1 MNHRRFDGMMR
12 FADLFCGIGGFH
24 HALSD
29 LGHEC
34 VFACEIDQD
43 CNQVYSANWQ
53 MSSYGDI
60 RELNKVVP
68 DHDILCAG
76 FPCQPFSKSGAQIGL
91 REKMYGQTNSFLP
104 RIKGTLFGQIKEIIE
119 DKKPNFILLENVQ
132 NLESHDQGRT
142 LRIIRGALDELG
154 YYCREEVLS
163 PHHFGIPHH
172 RPRIFIVGIRR
183 EVRNFSKFKFPQKEE
198 QICDVWDLYDGTK
211 AEGLDTEIQS
221 TLEHW
226 TKFMKSLPKG
236 VTPPSPTW
244 SMEFDRTYPLDDI
257 HPISS
262 KTKSQLCS
270 ILEAEG
276 IRVKKAW
283 KKQKILDL
291 FPPYVRKMTEKMP
304 QWKRQFIQRNRK
316 FWNKYKLDIGE
327 DWLVKTREF
336 SDTHQKFEWHAGK
349 SANRN
354 VMKHMIHSRPS
365 GIRVSKMDRIP
376 ALVAMAQTPIIGP
389 WGRKLTI
396 REAARAQS
404 FRDDFQLHEKES
416 IAFKQL
422 GNSVNVEVVQRIMI
436 EIEKIAKESGIYD
449 SDEALHKSAIRF
461 QNQNR

>member
-1 MNHRRFDGMMR
+1 M
-12 FADLFCGIGGFH
+12 
-24 HALSD
+24 
-29 LGHEC
+29 
-34 VFACEIDQD
+34 
-43 CNQVYSANWQ
+43 
-53 MSSYGDI
+53 
-60 RELNKVVP
+60 
-68 DHDILCAG
+68 
-76 FPCQPFSKSGAQIGL
+76 
-91 REKMYGQTNSFLP
+91 
-104 RIKGTLFGQIKEIIE
+104 
-119 DKKPNFILLENVQ
+119 
-132 NLESHDQGRT
+132 
-142 LRIIRGALDELG
+142 
-154 YYCREEVLS
+154 
-163 PHHFGIPHH
+163 
-172 RPRIFIVGIRR
+172 
-183 EVRNFSKFKFPQKEE
+183 
-198 QICDVWDLYDGTK
+198 
-211 AEGLDTEIQS
+211 
-221 TLEHW
+221 
-226 TKFMKSLPKG
+226 
-236 VTPPSPTW
+236 
-244 SMEFDRTYPLDDI
+244 
-257 HPISS
+257 
-262 KTKSQLCS
+262 
-270 ILEAEG
+270 
-276 IRVKKAW
+276 KKAW

-436 EIEKIAKESGIYD
+436 EIENIAKESGIYD